1 MNLFSNNYNLCVEI
15 PLKAKFLNLNYAIFP
30 CIERKRIAD
39 KKKVKPFKVG
49 FEILFFLIINSL
61 LSKLQK
67 DRERLESPLLEN
79 KNPVNI
85 KIINIF

>member
-15 PLKAKFLNLNYAIFP
+15 PLKAKFLNFNYAIFP

-49 FEILFFLIINSL
+49 FGILFFLIKCYFNSNFIN
-61 LSKLQK
+61 QK
-67 DRERLESPLLEN
+67 
-79 KNPVNI
+79 
-85 KIINIF
+85 